1 MRPLADAKGVLDT
14 FWPKAGRDARVVHLV
29 GKDILRFHTVYWPA
43 FLLAVCQVL
52 VMYTVVHF
60 GVGLNPKYPLYTG
73 LFLLLVLIGAVMSGG
88 GRSAEG
94 GTSGACGSPAGASA
108 APRCSCSTVTRPT

>member
-1 MRPLADAKGVLDT
+1 MGLAVFVGALLIWMAVKPLQPRPIINGLGA
-14 FWPKAGRDARVVHLV
+14 FRVVLAS
-29 GKDILRFHTVYWPA
+29 YWPA

-73 LFLLLVLIGAVMSGG
+73 LFLLLVL
-88 GRSAEG
+88 
-94 GTSGACGSPAGASA
+94 
-108 APRCSCSTVTRPT
+108 STYLD